1 MTEQIKSA
9 IEREKEEAD
18 RYQSKYDNNFNNP
31 NVLEEWRETQAD
43 EAEYHQTIAE
53 WLEDYVKCKKA
64 WEEVLQELEEMKCE
78 YDCTTNE
85 FQRGANAGANF
96 IRNKAIE
103 IIKQKLSEIEE

>member
-9 IEREKEEAD
+9 IET
-18 RYQSKYDNNFNNP
+18 F
-31 NVLEEWRETQAD
+31 
-43 EAEYHQTIAE
+43 
-53 WLEDYVKCKKA
+53 EDYKENGYDFRASNGELFDIAIRSLQA

-103 IIKQKLSEIEE
+103 IINQHLAEIEE